1 MRPTFLGFETC
12 RRGLAVNQKAKD
24 ITGNNIVNWD
34 TVGYTRQRVD
44 MVSVAPNT
52 TATRYGM
59 PKTDLAG
66 QGVDLTGIAQIRDPF
81 LDKRFREEY
90 GQSSYFSK
98 STELLKDIQEAIK
111 VYAPSSDE
119 NSTSGTLAEAITS
132 FANALTNAAGEA
144 DSDSLANLVA
154 VSAKNLTE
162 LLHDLSGRLD
172 QTEAQAKY
180 DMKDAVDAYNSYAE
194 KLAAINLVIR
204 DNLNTYGASE
214 TYAPNELLDERNLL
228 LDELAQFGDLE
239 ISIDKDGMVTATMD
253 GYEVVKGGVADRIQ
267 LTENINGTMSMRW
280 NKTGKAVNPKTGSLQ
295 AYQDYVNG
303 AGPNMDESGE
313 TTERGIRYYRDR
325 LDTFARVFATEMN
338 SIIPTLKT
346 DGENNDN
353 GTPDRDYKMLFGARV
368 ERPDGTRETTVDM
381 PITAANIAL
390 SDAWLEDPTYVIY
403 DKTQSQSRYYLQMVD
418 VLTNSDYHT
427 KFNSAGENY
436 EGCFIEYVNDYAITL
451 GTDISYNS
459 GRQSATATS
468 ANTMMD
474 RRDEVSGVNYDE
486 ETQSMMVYSKAY
498 QAIARVLTT
507 MDEALD
513 VLINKTGLVG
523 R

>member
-24 ITGNNIVNWD
+24 IIGNNIVNWD

-52 TATRYGM
+52 KASRYGM
-59 PKTDLAG
+59 PKTELAG
-66 QGVDLTGIAQIRDPF
+66 QGVDMTGIAQIRDPF

-90 GQSSYFSK
+90 SESSYFATS
-98 STELLKDIQEAIK
+98 SALLKDIQEAIK

-119 NSTSGTLAEAITS
+119 NSTSGTLAEALTS

-162 LLHDLSGRLD
+162 LLHDLSSQLD
-172 QTEAQAKY
+172 RVEAQSKY
-180 DMKDAVDAYNSYAE
+180 DMKDAVDSYNSYAE
-194 KLAAINLVIR
+194 KLAALNLVIR
-204 DNLNTYGASE
+204 DNRNTYGESE
-214 TYAPNELLDERNLL
+214 MYAPNELLDQRNLL
-228 LDELAQFGDLE
+228 LDELAKFGDME
-239 ISIDKDGMVTATMD
+239 VKVHEDSMITVTMNGHVVVDG
-253 GYEVVKGGVADRIQ
+253 GKADQIN
-267 LTENINGTMSMRW
+267 LSENINGTMSMRW
-280 NKTGKAVNPKTGSLQ
+280 NSTGKGVNPKTGSLQ

-303 AGPNMDESGE
+303 AGPNMDETGE
-313 TTERGIRYYRDR
+313 SVERGIRYYRDR

-338 SIIPTLKT
+338 AIVPELKI
-346 DGENNDN
+346 DGDNHDN
-353 GTPDRDYKMLFGARV
+353 GLPDRNYKMLFGARV
-368 ERPDGTRETTVDM
+368 EREDGTRETTVDY

-390 SDAWLEDPTYVIY
+390 SDAWLNDPTYVIY
-403 DKTQSQSRYYLQMVD
+403 DKNQSQSRYYLQMVD
-418 VLTNSDYHT
+418 VLTNSDYVT
-427 KFNSAGENY
+427 RFNSSGETY

-451 GTDISYNS
+451 GTDISYS
-459 GRQSATATS
+459 DGRQSATATS
-468 ANTMMD
+468 ANSMMD